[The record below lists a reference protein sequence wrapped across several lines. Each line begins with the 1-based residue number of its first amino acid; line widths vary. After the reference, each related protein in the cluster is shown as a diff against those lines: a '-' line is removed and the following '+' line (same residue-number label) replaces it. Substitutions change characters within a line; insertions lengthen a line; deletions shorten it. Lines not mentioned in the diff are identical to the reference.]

1 MKRSATIY
9 SLLQKHAK
17 VNNPSVEKRR
27 MRKDV
32 SPSEPVIRNL
42 LSYSQALTVITTHNN
57 GFINLVMN

>member
-9 SLLQKHAK
+9 SLSQKHAK
-17 VNNPSVEKRR
+17 VNKPSVGKRGQG
-27 MRKDV
+27 MDV

-42 LSYSQALTVITTHNN
+42 LSYSQALSVISTHNN